1 MVRTSLI
8 RHSRL
13 RDNLTSNW
21 FKIGAG
27 WLSLVGFS
35 IFSFTI
41 VKKDAIEQRKE
52 HLRLKQELT
61 QQVRE
66 EVEKSV
72 K

>member
-1 MVRTSLI
+1 MYYR
-8 RHSRL
+8 
-13 RDNLTSNW
+13 
-21 FKIGAG
+21 
-27 WLSLVGFS
+27 LSLVGFS